1 LDAKNTPQGVI
12 IASEFTIFHHLPAAE
27 RAAIDRVLTAATN
40 TTAPIEYRLTGLRM
54 LGHGVAYSASSPRLS
69 ELRAR
74 LALRFDAWLTPQDRA
89 GFSPHITVQNKV
101 AAASARALLSKL
113 TAEFQAFDA
122 YRLVSISGV
131 I

>member
-1 LDAKNTPQGVI
+1 MMGQPLILTLSMGDREAAYFNGLRRAHFPAERNFIDAHL
-12 IASEFTIFHHLPAAE
+12 TIFHHLPAA
-27 RAAIDRVLTAATN
+27 DVDAATN

-89 GFSPHITVQNKV
+89 GFSPHITVQK
-101 AAASARALLSKL
+101 
-113 TAEFQAFDA
+113 
-122 YRLVSISGV
+122 
-131 I
+131 